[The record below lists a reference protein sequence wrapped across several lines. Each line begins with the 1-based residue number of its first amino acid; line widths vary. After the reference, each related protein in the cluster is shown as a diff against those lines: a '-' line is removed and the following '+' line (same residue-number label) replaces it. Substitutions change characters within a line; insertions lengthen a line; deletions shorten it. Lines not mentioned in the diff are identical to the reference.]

1 MSGASLDDVVTK
13 QAAMISQL
21 SAIYSALIGI
31 FRNTG
36 TFTMG
41 AAATTVV
48 TNAGIQA
55 NSQIILIPTNA
66 AAGTLIG
73 STKSPYVSARSV
85 GTSFTVATASGVAA
99 AGSEQFFYVVVTPV

>member
-21 SAIYSALIGI
+21 SAIYTALNGM

-48 TNAGIQA
+48 TNAGIAA
-55 NSQIILIPTNA
+55 NSQVVFIPTNA
-66 AAGTLIG
+66 AAATLMG
-73 STKSPYVSARSV
+73 STKSLYVSARSV
-85 GTSFTVATASGVAA
+85 GVSFTAATASGVAA
-99 AGSEQFFYVVVTPV
+99 AGTETFLYYVLTPV

>member
-1 MSGASLDDVVTK
+1 MTASLDDVVTK
-13 QAAMISQL
+13 QQAAIQQL
-21 SAIYSALIGI
+21 SAIYTALNGI

-48 TNAGIQA
+48 TNAGIAA
-55 NSQIILIPTNA
+55 NSQVVFIPTNA
-66 AAGTLIG
+66 DAATLMG

>member
-1 MSGASLDDVVTK
+1 MTASLDDVVTK
-13 QAAMISQL
+13 QQATIQQL
-21 SAIYSALIGI
+21 SAIYTALLNI

-48 TNAGIQA
+48 ANVGIQA

-85 GTSFTVATASGVAA
+85 GTSFTVATASAASA
-99 AGSEQFFYVVVTPV
+99 AGTETFFYIVVTPV